1 MTLCGDGIAGACPLV
16 ISSTGTSVAGS
27 QGDGSGQ
34 TAYVRTISPSGS

>member
-1 MTLCGDGIAGACPLV
+1 MTLCGDGVAGARPLA
-16 ISSTGTSVAGS
+16 ISSAGTSIAGS